1 MYENKYKVL
10 VLKNNNR
17 KTKDRESKF
26 EKIVLCN
33 NRTID
38 PQSKNANKNMQ
49 YGMISLDDGKYNSIK
64 YDNKSILL
72 YNDVPAAIQ
81 KRLIDNCINV

>member
-1 MYENKYKVL
+1 
-10 VLKNNNR
+10 
-17 KTKDRESKF
+17 
-26 EKIVLCN
+26 
-33 NRTID
+33 
-38 PQSKNANKNMQ
+38 MQ